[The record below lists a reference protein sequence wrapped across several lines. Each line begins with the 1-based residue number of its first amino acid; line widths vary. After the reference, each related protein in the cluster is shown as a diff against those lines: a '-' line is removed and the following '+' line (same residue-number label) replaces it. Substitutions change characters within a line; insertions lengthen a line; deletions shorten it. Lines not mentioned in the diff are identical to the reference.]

1 MNKITKLFI
10 IAIAAFSFVACGG
23 NQTNGTND
31 KIDNTITEGPHRGGA
46 MYSLGNQ
53 QVQVSQIIEIS
64 NKRMEKDQ
72 ASADEETVNAISDNL
87 VAAESKQ
94 ALSVKFSADDAPVEN
109 GMFIFSIESEDEGSK
124 EMIFQVFDEE
134 EFELSANN
142 VITVNQGE
150 NYKALNVGGLDNGS
164 YTFRLKDGAGGEKDH
179 AIVVQNK

>member
-1 MNKITKLFI
+1 
-10 IAIAAFSFVACGG
+10 
-23 NQTNGTND
+23 
-31 KIDNTITEGPHRGGA
+31 

-53 QVQVSQIIEIS
+53 QVQVSQVIKIS
-64 NKRMEKDQ
+64 NERKAQEQ

-87 VAAESKQ
+87 VAAQSKQ

-124 EMIFQVFDEE
+124 EMTFQVFDEE
-134 EFELSANN
+134 EFELAANN

-164 YTFRLKDGAGGEKDH
+164 YTFRLKDGQGGEQDH